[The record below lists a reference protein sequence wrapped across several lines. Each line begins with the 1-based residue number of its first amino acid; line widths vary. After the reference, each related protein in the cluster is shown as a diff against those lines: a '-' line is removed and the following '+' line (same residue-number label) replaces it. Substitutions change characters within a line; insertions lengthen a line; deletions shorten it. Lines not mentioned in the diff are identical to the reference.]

1 MDFDFALIGSIAAL
15 DKVYFN
21 YYKILKKSK
30 AEKIKELEL
39 SQKERIV
46 NEQISINE
54 RQKKNTSDSLKKLEE
69 KVKKERNL
77 MIDNDIISFNSKF
90 TSNLE
95 DTKPKFNNGKIVTS
109 DSILFKGRFNIDL
122 SFDISNKL
130 GFENDEIIGFY
141 NYFINDSIKIL
152 RKDKILLINRYE
164 NPFGPGHIAHDL
176 YQEMKKR
183 WSNYEKEYLLE
194 RNNEFKKLK
203 LQEFKRIAEYYQN
216 YKPQKNRTDLDFE
229 ISKLFLENNFVF
241 NLYIS
246 PNDSKPNRQSFTN
259 STNVKILNDY
269 KAFKFRINY
278 DGKIG
283 YLDFFEVS
291 KVIDIEYLRPFLNFW
306 YNYYN

>member
-1 MDFDFALIGSIAAL
+1 
-15 DKVYFN
+15 
-21 YYKILKKSK
+21 
-30 AEKIKELEL
+30 
-39 SQKERIV
+39 
-46 NEQISINE
+46 
-54 RQKKNTSDSLKKLEE
+54 
-69 KVKKERNL
+69 
-77 MIDNDIISFNSKF
+77 
-90 TSNLE
+90 
-95 DTKPKFNNGKIVTS
+95 
-109 DSILFKGRFNIDL
+109 
-122 SFDISNKL
+122 
-130 GFENDEIIGFY
+130 
-141 NYFINDSIKIL
+141 
-152 RKDKILLINRYE
+152 
-164 NPFGPGHIAHDL
+164 
-176 YQEMKKR
+176 MKKR